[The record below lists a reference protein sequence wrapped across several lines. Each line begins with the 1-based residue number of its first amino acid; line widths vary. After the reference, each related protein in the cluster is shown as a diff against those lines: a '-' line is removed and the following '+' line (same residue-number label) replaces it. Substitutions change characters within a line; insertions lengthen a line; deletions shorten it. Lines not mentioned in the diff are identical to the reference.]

1 MLKKYKTF
9 ISKYI
14 FLSLLLS
21 YSLLIA
27 NDLTVTVTKIQGDKG
42 DILIGVYNRDDGSF
56 ADISKYY
63 KKVAVKIDGKRVS
76 TTFKGLPNGVYAVA
90 VIHDENQNKKIDKN
104 FLGIPTEGYGFSNN
118 HRFMMRGATFKESQF
133 KLDKDKEIVVE
144 MGY

>member
-1 MLKKYKTF
+1 MRNL
-9 ISKYI
+9 
-14 FLSLLLS
+14 FLSLLFS
-21 YSLLIA
+21 SSLLIA
-27 NDLTVTVTKIQGDKG
+27 NELTVTVTVTDIEGDKG

-56 ADISKYY
+56 ADTSKYY
-63 KKVAVKIDGKRVS
+63 KKATVIIEGKTVS

-118 HRFMMRGATFKESQF
+118 HRFMLRGATFKESQF
-133 KLDKDKEIVVE
+133 ELDKDKEIVVK